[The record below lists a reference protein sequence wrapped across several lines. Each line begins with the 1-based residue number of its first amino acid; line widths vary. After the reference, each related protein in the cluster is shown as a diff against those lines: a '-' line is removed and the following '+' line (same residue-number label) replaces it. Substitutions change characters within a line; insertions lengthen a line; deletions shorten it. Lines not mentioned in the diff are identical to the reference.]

1 MSEGGGAH
9 TGAGGGIIAVLL
21 RIEGRVQGVGYRAWT
36 VREARALG
44 LAGWVRN
51 RSDGSVEAL
60 VVGAADPVAALE
72 RACRRGPRLASVT
85 AIARTPST
93 APAEILAAGGFTQ
106 APTL

>member
-1 MSEGGGAH
+1 MSEGD
-9 TGAGGGIIAVLL
+9 TGTSLVAVLL

-51 RSDGSVEAL
+51 RSDGSVEAM
-60 VVGAADPVAALE
+60 VVGAAEPVAALE

-85 AIARTPST
+85 AIARTPCT
-93 APAEILAAGGFTQ
+93 VPAEILAAGGFSQ
-106 APTL
+106 IPTL